1 MHKFLIPATLILCLL
16 LSATALAA
24 PASFEPVGFRQTRST
39 FTLGF
44 DVFDYM
50 LGDFGDVSDV
60 GMAVF
65 AEAVLQ
71 IKGYYGVAVR
81 FGSSRAFTHKDF
93 LPFDNG
99 YQYVYFTA
107 APRFFIPTNRRFNIY
122 LYIQPEISLQVL
134 ISNTLVKLTGNDNTG
149 GAAGGSLGVQYNVGI
164 LAVSAHFTC
173 QYVWK
178 YDSIYIGGSLGIG
191 ISSIIP

>member
-1 MHKFLIPATLILCLL
+1 MPKLIAALFFLISF
-16 LSATALAA
+16 LSSEAVLAS

-50 LGDFGDVSDV
+50 LGDFGDASDV
-60 GMAVF
+60 GMSIF

-71 IKGYYGVAVR
+71 IDGYYGAVIR

-99 YQYVYFTA
+99 YQYIYLTA
-107 APRFFIPTNRRFNIY
+107 APRFNIPTNRKFNIY
-122 LYIQPEISLQVL
+122 VFIQPEISLQVL

-149 GAAGGSLGVQYNVGI
+149 GAAGGSLGIQSHFGI
-164 LAVSAHFTC
+164 LAVSAQFTC
-173 QYVWK
+173 QYAWK
-178 YDSIYIGGSLGIG
+178 YETLYIGASLGIG